1 MKGRYTTKMEQLL
14 KVGGELW
21 IKMPYGEFVINGA
34 SDAVLL
40 AGGTGISAF
49 TAFLEALTPES
60 KQKVT
65 LIYGARNPE
74 LFLFQEMILNQLAR
88 VPGFNVI
95 FFTETADATFAERM
109 SALPPPPQCFTGRI
123 SLSSVLGPLSSD
135 LRPLTSDL

>member
-1 MKGRYTTKMEQLL
+1 
-14 KVGGELW
+14 
-21 IKMPYGEFVINGA
+21 MPYGEFVIDGA

-74 LFLFQEMILNQLAR
+74 LFLFQEMILSQLAR

-95 FFTETADATFAERM
+95 LFSETADASFAGRM
-109 SALPPPPQCFTGRI
+109 AALPKPPQCFTGRI
-123 SLSSVLGPLSSD
+123 ALSSA
-135 LRPLTSDL
+135 LRPPPSFQLLIR